1 MCNLHFFKLNLQFK
15 PKLELR
21 NWNSKL
27 KFMDVYHRVLV
38 KLYEVTG
45 GRESETVDLK
55 ELVKKEGY
63 LGSYPQIKEHLS
75 GQSWIT
81 ETARVDAVK
90 ITHWGVT
97 EVKKFQTGGGGGVQV
112 SQKEINRAIAD
123 SRELIIFLEELAN
136 DVSKENISRVEKK
149 LGEINSAIQKLK
161 TNV

>member
-1 MCNLHFFKLNLQFK
+1 
-15 PKLELR
+15 
-21 NWNSKL
+21 
-27 KFMDVYHRVLV
+27 MDVYHKVLV
-38 KLYEVTG
+38 KLFEVTG

-63 LGSYPQIKEHLS
+63 LPSYPQIKEHLS

-97 EVKKFQTGGGGGVQV
+97 EAKKANTVGSDNSQV
-112 SQKEINRAIAD
+112 IKREVNRTI
-123 SRELIIFLEELAN
+123 SETRELITFLEELAN
-136 DVSKENISRVEKK
+136 DVSKENISKAEKK

-161 TNV
+161 SSV

>member
-1 MCNLHFFKLNLQFK
+1 
-15 PKLELR
+15 
-21 NWNSKL
+21 
-27 KFMDVYHRVLV
+27 MDVYHRVLV
-38 KLYEVTG
+38 KLFEITG
-45 GRESETVDLK
+45 GKESETVDLK

-81 ETARVDAVK
+81 ETSRVDAVK

-97 EVKKFQTGGGGGVQV
+97 EAKKSGSGGGDSGQAAR
-112 SQKEINRAIAD
+112 KEINRTIAD
-123 SRELIIFLEELAN
+123 ARELAIFLEELAN

-161 TNV
+161 SSV

>member
-1 MCNLHFFKLNLQFK
+1 
-15 PKLELR
+15 
-21 NWNSKL
+21 
-27 KFMDVYHRVLV
+27 MDVYHKVLI

-97 EVKKFQTGGGGGVQV
+97 EAKKSQSSVGGDNSLAVK
-112 SQKEINRAIAD
+112 KEINRTIAD
-123 SRELIIFLEELAN
+123 ARELVIFLEELAA
-136 DVSKENISRVEKK
+136 DVSKENISRAEKK
-149 LGEINSAIQKLK
+149 LADINSAIQKLK
-161 TNV
+161 SGV

>member
-1 MCNLHFFKLNLQFK
+1 
-15 PKLELR
+15 
-21 NWNSKL
+21 
-27 KFMDVYHRVLV
+27 MDVYHRVLV
-38 KLYEVTG
+38 KLYEITG
-45 GRESETVDLK
+45 GRESEAVDLK

-63 LGSYPQIKEHLS
+63 LGSYPQIKDHLT

-81 ETARVDAVK
+81 ETSRVDAVK

-97 EVKKFQTGGGGGVQV
+97 EVKKSQTGGGDNPQAAR
-112 SQKEINRAIAD
+112 KEINRTIAD
-123 SRELIIFLEELAN
+123 TRELIIFLEELAN

>member
-1 MCNLHFFKLNLQFK
+1 
-15 PKLELR
+15 
-21 NWNSKL
+21 
-27 KFMDVYHRVLV
+27 MDVYHRVLV
-38 KLYEVTG
+38 KLYELTG

-63 LGSYPQIKEHLS
+63 LGSYPQIKDHLT

-97 EVKKFQTGGGGGVQV
+97 EAKKSGGAGGDNTQAAR
-112 SQKEINRAIAD
+112 KEINRTIAD
-123 SRELIIFLEELAN
+123 TRELAIFLEELAN
-136 DVSKENISRVEKK
+136 DVSKENISRIEKK

-161 TNV
+161 ASV

>member
-1 MCNLHFFKLNLQFK
+1 
-15 PKLELR
+15 
-21 NWNSKL
+21 
-27 KFMDVYHRVLV
+27 MDVYHRVLV
-38 KLYEVTG
+38 KLFEITG
-45 GRESETVDLK
+45 GKESETVDLK

-81 ETARVDAVK
+81 ETSRVDAVK

-97 EVKKFQTGGGGGVQV
+97 EAKKSGSGGGDSGQAAR
-112 SQKEINRAIAD
+112 KEINRTIAD
-123 SRELIIFLEELAN
+123 TRELAIFLEELAN

-161 TNV
+161 ASV

>member
-1 MCNLHFFKLNLQFK
+1 
-15 PKLELR
+15 
-21 NWNSKL
+21 
-27 KFMDVYHRVLV
+27 MDVYHRVLV

-45 GRESETVDLK
+45 GRETETVDLK

-81 ETARVDAVK
+81 ETSRVDSVK
-90 ITHWGVT
+90 ITHWGAK
-97 EVKKFQTGGGGGVQV
+97 EAKNSQSGGSDGTQA
-112 SQKEINRAIAD
+112 SKKEINRTIGD
-123 SRELIIFLEELAN
+123 TRELIIFLEELAN

-161 TNV
+161 SSV